1 MSVRN
6 QMVELLTAQPGMTA
20 AQLREA
26 MMAMG
31 LTIGKNEPACTL
43 NNLRKQGRVRHEGE
57 MPARRY
63 FAVDGAEAPKVGG
76 RKPGHKDA
84 QAAAI
89 EAGKAK
95 AAAPRVTPPVT
106 TPADIERLRLGD
118 VIAAHLAEGD
128 EWDSAEQIA
137 ADLLE
142 PRQAVALAISDLV
155 KAGRVSR
162 RADATGRWVY
172 RDKREGDMHVV
183 HTAPEAVQEAHAAP
197 ALEAVAAPVPA
208 TAITQSAERVSS
220 NGNLAPESC
229 VVEAADAAPTAPPTS
244 ISLGTV
250 LERMRGAL
258 NDPEPVDFPYAI
270 GLEIAAVEDL
280 LGDACDAKLPHAAIK
295 ALVLAQGSL
304 RRAVT
309 ALQQRAA

>member
-20 AQLREA
+20 SQLREA

-76 RKPGHKDA
+76 RKPGHKHA
-84 QAAAI
+84 QATAI

-95 AAAPRVTPPVT
+95 AAAPPV

-183 HTAPEAVQEAHAAP
+183 HTAPEAKQEAHPAP
-197 ALEAVAAPVPA
+197 APEAVAAPAPA
-208 TAITQSAERVSS
+208 PAITHPAERVSS
-220 NGNLAPESC
+220 NGNPAPESFA
-229 VVEAADAAPTAPPTS
+229 VEAAEPPPAAPPTS
-244 ISLGTV
+244 VSLGDV
-250 LERMRGAL
+250 LGRMRDAL
-258 NDPEPVDFPYAI
+258 KDPEPVDFPYAI

>member
-6 QMVELLTAQPGMTA
+6 QMVALLTAQPGMTA

-43 NNLRKQGRVRHEGE
+43 NILRKQGRVRHDGE

-63 FAVDGAEAPKVGG
+63 YAVDGAPAPKVGG
-76 RKPGHKDA
+76 RKPGFKEA
-84 QAAAI
+84 KAAAV

-95 AAAPRVTPPVT
+95 AAAPRVAAAAL
-106 TPADIERLRLGD
+106 PADIEREQLADTIHEHLVAGD
-118 VIAAHLAEGD
+118 GWH
-128 EWDSAEQIA
+128 SAEEIA

-162 RADATGRWVY
+162 RADTTGRWVY

-183 HTAPEAVQEAHAAP
+183 HTAPEAKQEAHPAP
-197 ALEAVAAPVPA
+197 APEAVAAPVPA
-208 TAITQSAERVSS
+208 TAITQSAEQVSS

-229 VVEAADAAPTAPPTS
+229 AVEVAGPVPTAPPTS

-258 NDPEPVDFPYAI
+258 KDPEPVDFPYAI